1 MENAFAAVGPAS
13 YAQSKRP
20 AHEEA
25 EEMNI
30 GLISVI
36 ALAAA
41 KFLALAAVGVLAYLL
56 SRIHQLRERK
66 RLETAR
72 PTPADTGNSV
82 PKAAPGPAAIEMGHP
97 IGVRRAAAPAANPSP
112 AGPMPLDDVAGRLLI
127 AYPGQVDVALKFLG
141 WVGILGAAMVSV
153 ITVVLGMLPGAL
165 RIWAA
170 ATPDFRVEE
179 GSVLGSDEILEPN
192 NMLDSPYP
200 GAGKPLVSKY
210 LRPPRDGYWLN
221 R

>member
-1 MENAFAAVGPAS
+1 MD
-13 YAQSKRP
+13 
-20 AHEEA
+20 
-25 EEMNI
+25 I

-36 ALAAA
+36 GLAVA
-41 KFLALAAVGVLAYLL
+41 KFLALVAVGLLAYLL

-165 RIWAA
+165 RLWAI
-170 ATPDFRVEE
+170 ATPGPEEDHTLWDFNPHM
-179 GSVLGSDEILEPN
+179 STYSDDSMPWTSSSQIVDS
-192 NMLDSPYP
+192 LD
-200 GAGKPLVSKY
+200 
-210 LRPPRDGYWLN
+210 RETR
-221 R
+221 